1 VAVELDK
8 FQYRDYQEEILYAIE
23 EQKYRKILAILPRRA
38 GKDITAWNICIR
50 QCIKKRCLVMYVLPK
65 YGQARSTVF
74 DAISS
79 EGIPFLEYIPK
90 EVVYKINISEMKVQF
105 HNGSILKL
113 VGGDTH
119 DSSIRGTN
127 PYMVVLSEYAYFK
140 DGVAVYDT
148 ISPILAANGGIVV
161 FISTVF
167 GKNFMWH
174 MYNIAKDQKDW
185 FVMYKKTSELKHIP
199 EEALEAER
207 IRMSPAKYAQE
218 YENDWNQG
226 VEGSYFGV
234 ELVRLE
240 QEGQLTLVPHDPML
254 VTYVACD
261 IGVKDATTL
270 IFFQVMGEGVAI
282 RIIDCYSNNNLG
294 LDHYVKI
301 IQDKPY
307 RYSQNSFFAPHDMMV
322 REWGGG
328 AITRYEKG
336 RQLGIN
342 FTVLEQIDFMDG
354 IDNVRMT
361 FPRLWIDKNK
371 CKSLID
377 AIENYR
383 REFDEEKQ
391 VYSNKPIHNWA
402 SHYVDSLRYLCQSL
416 PKTKTGMT
424 ASDFEAQ
431 RMRALYGDNNNL
443 PNQLRPNDDYR
454 R

>member
-1 VAVELDK
+1 MAITLDK
-8 FQYRDYQEEILYAIE
+8 FVYRDYQEEILYAIE
-23 EQKYRKILAILPRRA
+23 QEGYKKLLCILPRRA
-38 GKDITAWNICIR
+38 GKDIAAWNISIR
-50 QCIKKRCLVMYVLPK
+50 VCLQKRCLVMYVLPK

-90 EVVYKINISEMKVQF
+90 EVTYKINISEMKVCF
-105 HNGSILKL
+105 TNGSILKL

-119 DSSIRGTN
+119 DVSIRGSN
-127 PYMVVLSEYAYFK
+127 PYMVVLSEYAYYK
-140 DGVAVYDT
+140 DGVSVYDT
-148 ISPILAANGGIVV
+148 ISPILAANGGIVLM
-161 FISTVF
+161 ISTVF

-174 MYNIAKDQKDW
+174 MYNIAKERPDW

-199 EEALEAER
+199 DDVLQAER
-207 IRMSPAKYAQE
+207 ERMSPQKYAQE
-218 YENDWNQG
+218 YENDWCQG
-226 VEGSYFGV
+226 VEGSYFG
-234 ELVRLE
+234 ENLLRLE
-240 QEGQLTLVPHDPML
+240 QEGQITLVPHDPML
-254 VTYVACD
+254 ITYIAMD

-270 IFFQVMGEGVAI
+270 IWFQVVGEGALI

-307 RYSQNSFFAPHDMMV
+307 RYGPNSFFAPHDMAV
-322 REWGGG
+322 REFGGG
-328 AITRYEKG
+328 ALTRYEKG

-377 AIENYR
+377 ALENYR
-383 REFDEEKQ
+383 REWNEEKQ
-391 VYSNKPIHNWA
+391 IHSHKPIHNWA
-402 SHYVDSLRYLCQSL
+402 SHYADAMRYLCQAL
-416 PKTKTGMT
+416 PKVKSGLSSEEFDRQKYKAM
-424 ASDFEAQ
+424 
-431 RMRALYGDNNNL
+431 YGNMLNL
-443 PNQLRPNDDYR
+443 PSQLRQDDYR